1 MSNVGIIGGADGPTA
16 IFVNSTLPRMLNPLG
31 IAIILLMMVPNV
43 IFALRHRD
51 MENKCKNRL
60 LNLLEQIGRYG
71 CLVLMIICIGLDKFG
86 FGSVEAFLIY
96 LFGSALLLL
105 AYFIFW
111 ILYGKSPSRKKAL
124 ALAIIPCCL
133 FLLCGVTL
141 RQWPLVVFAVLFCV
155 CHVCVTLSNNPE

>member
-16 IFVNSTLPRMLNPLG
+16 IFVASTLPRMLNPLG

-60 LNLLEQIGRYG
+60 INLLEQIGRYG

-86 FGSVEAFLIY
+86 FGSVEDFLIY

-111 ILYGKSPSRKKAL
+111 ILYGKSPSHKKAL

-141 RQWPLVVFAVLFCV
+141 RQWPLVVFAVFFCV
-155 CHVCVTLSNNPE
+155 CHVCVTLSNNPK

>member
-16 IFVNSTLPRMLNPLG
+16 IFVTSTLPRMLNPLG
-31 IAIILLMMVPNV
+31 IAIILLMMAPNV

-60 LNLLEQIGRYG
+60 INLLEQIGRYG

-86 FGSVEAFLIY
+86 FGSVEDFLIY

-124 ALAIIPCCL
+124 ALTIIPCCL

-141 RQWPLVVFAVLFCV
+141 RQWPLVVFAVFFCV
-155 CHVCVTLSNNPE
+155 CHVCVTLSNNPK

>member
-16 IFVNSTLPRMLNPLG
+16 IFVTSTLPRMLNPLG

-60 LNLLEQIGRYG
+60 MNLLEQIGRYG

-86 FGSVEAFLIY
+86 FGSVEDFLIY

-141 RQWPLVVFAVLFCV
+141 RQWPLVVFAVFSCV
-155 CHVCVTLSNNPE
+155 CHVCVTLSNNPK

>member
-16 IFVNSTLPRMLNPLG
+16 IFVASTLPRMLNPLG

-60 LNLLEQIGRYG
+60 INLLEQIGRYG
-71 CLVLMIICIGLDKFG
+71 CLVLMIICIGLDKFR
-86 FGSVEAFLIY
+86 FGSAEDFLIY

-141 RQWPLVVFAVLFCV
+141 RQWPLVVFAVFFCV
-155 CHVCVTLSNNPE
+155 CHVCVTLSNNPK

>member
-16 IFVNSTLPRMLNPLG
+16 IFVASTLPRMLNPLG

-60 LNLLEQIGRYG
+60 INLLEQIGRYG

-86 FGSVEAFLIY
+86 FGSVEDFLIY

-124 ALAIIPCCL
+124 ALTIIPCCL

-141 RQWPLVVFAVLFCV
+141 RQWPLVVFAVFFCV
-155 CHVCVTLSNNPE
+155 CHVCVTLSNNPK

>member
-16 IFVNSTLPRMLNPLG
+16 IFVISTLPRMLNPLG

-60 LNLLEQIGRYG
+60 MNLLEQIGRYG

-86 FGSVEAFLIY
+86 FGSAEDFLIY

-141 RQWPLVVFAVLFCV
+141 RQWPLVVFAVFFCV
-155 CHVCVTLSNNPE
+155 CHVCVTLSNNPK

>member
-16 IFVNSTLPRMLNPLG
+16 IFVTYTLPRMLNPLG

-60 LNLLEQIGRYG
+60 INLLEQIGRYG

-86 FGSVEAFLIY
+86 F
-96 LFGSALLLL
+96 
-105 AYFIFW
+105 
-111 ILYGKSPSRKKAL
+111 
-124 ALAIIPCCL
+124 
-133 FLLCGVTL
+133 
-141 RQWPLVVFAVLFCV
+141 
-155 CHVCVTLSNNPE
+155 

>member
-16 IFVNSTLPRMLNPLG
+16 IFVTSTLPRMLNPLG

-60 LNLLEQIGRYG
+60 INLLEQIGRYG

-86 FGSVEAFLIY
+86 FGSVEDFLIY

-133 FLLCGVTL
+133 FLL
-141 RQWPLVVFAVLFCV
+141 
-155 CHVCVTLSNNPE
+155 

>member
-16 IFVNSTLPRMLNPLG
+16 IFVTSTLPRMLNPLG

-60 LNLLEQIGRYG
+60 MNLLEQIGRYG

-86 FGSVEAFLIY
+86 FGSVEDFLIY

-124 ALAIIPCCL
+124 ALTIIPCCL

-141 RQWPLVVFAVLFCV
+141 RQWPLVVFAVFFCV
-155 CHVCVTLSNNPE
+155 CHVCVTLSSNPK

>member
-16 IFVNSTLPRMLNPLG
+16 IFVTSTLPRMLNPLG

-60 LNLLEQIGRYG
+60 MNLLEQIGRYG

-86 FGSVEAFLIY
+86 FGSVEDFLIY

-124 ALAIIPCCL
+124 ALSIIPCCL

-155 CHVCVTLSNNPE
+155 CHVCVTLSNNPK

>member
-16 IFVNSTLPRMLNPLG
+16 IFVTYTLPRMLNPLG

-60 LNLLEQIGRYG
+60 INLLEQIGRYG

-86 FGSVEAFLIY
+86 FGSAEDFLIY

-124 ALAIIPCCL
+124 ALATIPCCL

-141 RQWPLVVFAVLFCV
+141 RQWPLVVFAVFFCV
-155 CHVCVTLSNNPE
+155 CHVCVTLSNNPK

>member
-16 IFVNSTLPRMLNPLG
+16 IFVTSALPRMLNPLG

-60 LNLLEQIGRYG
+60 MNLLEQIGRYG

-86 FGSVEAFLIY
+86 FGSVEDFLIY

-141 RQWPLVVFAVLFCV
+141 RQWPLVVFAVFSCF
-155 CHVCVTLSNNPE
+155 CHVCVTLSNNPK

>member
-16 IFVNSTLPRMLNPLG
+16 IFVTSTLPRMLNPLG

-60 LNLLEQIGRYG
+60 INLLEQIGRYG
-71 CLVLMIICIGLDKFG
+71 CLILMIICIGLDKFG
-86 FGSVEAFLIY
+86 FGSVEDFLIY

-124 ALAIIPCCL
+124 ALTIIPCCL

-155 CHVCVTLSNNPE
+155 CHVCVTLSNNPK

>member
-16 IFVNSTLPRMLNPLG
+16 IFVASTLPRMLNPLG

-60 LNLLEQIGRYG
+60 INLLEQIGRYG

-86 FGSVEAFLIY
+86 FGSAEDFLIY

-124 ALAIIPCCL
+124 ALTIIPCCL

-141 RQWPLVVFAVLFCV
+141 RQWPLVVFAVFFCV
-155 CHVCVTLSNNPE
+155 CHVCVTLSNNPK

>member
-1 MSNVGIIGGADGPTA
+1 MSNMGIIGGADGPTA
-16 IFVNSTLPRMLNPLG
+16 IFVTSTLPRMLNPLG

-60 LNLLEQIGRYG
+60 MNLLEQIGRYG
-71 CLVLMIICIGLDKFG
+71 CLILMIICIGLDKFG
-86 FGSVEAFLIY
+86 FGSVEDFLIY

-155 CHVCVTLSNNPE
+155 CHVCVTLSNNPK

>member
-16 IFVNSTLPRMLNPLG
+16 IFVTSTLPRMLNPLG

-60 LNLLEQIGRYG
+60 INLLEQIGRYG

-86 FGSVEAFLIY
+86 FGSVEDFLIY

-111 ILYGKSPSRKKAL
+111 ILYGGS
-124 ALAIIPCCL
+124 
-133 FLLCGVTL
+133 L
-141 RQWPLVVFAVLFCV
+141 R
-155 CHVCVTLSNNPE
+155 

>member
-16 IFVNSTLPRMLNPLG
+16 IFVTSTLPRMLNPLG

-60 LNLLEQIGRYG
+60 INLLEQIGRYG
-71 CLVLMIICIGLDKFG
+71 CLVLTIICIGLDKFG
-86 FGSVEAFLIY
+86 FGSVEDFLIY

-155 CHVCVTLSNNPE
+155 CHVCVTLSNNPK

>member
-16 IFVNSTLPRMLNPLG
+16 IFVASTLPRMLNPLG

-60 LNLLEQIGRYG
+60 MNLLEQIGRYG

-86 FGSVEAFLIY
+86 FGSVEDFLIY

-124 ALAIIPCCL
+124 ALTIIPCCL

-141 RQWPLVVFAVLFCV
+141 RQWPLVVFAVFFCV
-155 CHVCVTLSNNPE
+155 CHVCVTLSNNPK